1 MQVVLLE
8 RVEKL
13 GQMGDVVTVKDGFA
27 RNYLLPQNKALR
39 ATKANLVRFER
50 ERAQLEARNLELKRE
65 AEAVAAKLEG
75 QSFTIIRQAA
85 ESGSLYGSVTARDIA
100 DTATENGF
108 SIERHQVVLDHPV
121 KELGLHDIRV
131 LLHPEVWATI
141 TINVARNEDEA
152 QLQAAG
158 RTVSEVRAE
167 EERASEF
174 EVAELFEDV
183 RGAEEALEE
192 STLLEEEEPKREE

>member
-27 RNYLLPQNKALR
+27 RNFLLPQQKALR
-39 ATKANLVRFER
+39 ATKANLERFER
-50 ERAQLEARNLELKRE
+50 ERAQLEARNLDLRKE
-65 AEAVAAKLEG
+65 AEAVAAKLDG
-75 QSFTIIRQAA
+75 RRFTVIRQAA
-85 ESGSLYGSVTARDIA
+85 ESGSLYGSVTARDISDA
-100 DTATENGF
+100 ATENGY
-108 SIERHQVVLDHPV
+108 SVERKQVVLDHPV

-131 LLHPEVWATI
+131 LLHPEVWATV
-141 TINVARNEDEA
+141 TVNVARNEDEA
-152 QLQAAG
+152 KLQAAG
-158 RTVSEVRAE
+158 KDVAETRAE

-183 RGAEEALEE
+183 RGAEEALGE
-192 STLLEEEEPKREE
+192 STLLEDEEPKREE